1 MLLILL
7 RSFLG
12 ENMIIAVSGKG
23 GVGKSTISS
32 FIIRQ
37 LVLSKK
43 SPVLAVDADPN
54 SNLGYYLGIDCSAG
68 TSISDLRED
77 EFKKNPSGI
86 SKVDWLN
93 IKMQECIFETDKGF
107 DLLVMGRPEGPG
119 CYCAVN
125 NLLRDFLGK
134 ISRQYPFVVIDN
146 EAGMEHLSRRN
157 NNEIDMLFI
166 VAEPTNISFLAAENI
181 KNTAEHLPI
190 KIRKKYLVVNKSRP
204 FLKERDKY
212 QNEKLKNIDGL
223 DMIGYVRY
231 NKNVSDNF
239 DADNS
244 EIKKDINDMLLKSG
258 IL

>member
-1 MLLILL
+1 
-7 RSFLG
+7 
-12 ENMIIAVSGKG
+12 MIIAVSGKG

-32 FIIRQ
+32 LMIRQ

-54 SNLGYYLGIDCSAG
+54 SNLGYYLGIDCPAG
-68 TSISDLRED
+68 TVVSDLRED
-77 EFKKNPSGI
+77 EFKKNPAGI

-93 IKMQECIFETDKGF
+93 MKMQECVFETDKGF

-125 NLLRDFLGK
+125 NLLREFLKK

-146 EAGMEHLSRRN
+146 EAGMEHLSRRT
-157 NNEIDMLFI
+157 NNEIDVLFI
-166 VAEPTNISFLAAENI
+166 VAEPTSISFLAAENI
-181 KNTAEHLPI
+181 KKTAEHLPI
-190 KIRKKYLVVNKSRP
+190 KIIKKYLVVNKYR
-204 FLKERDKY
+204 
-212 QNEKLKNIDGL
+212 NENIKDIDGL
-223 DMIGYVRY
+223 DTIGHIRY
-231 NKNVSDNF
+231 DKNVSDNF

-244 EIKKDINDMLLKSG
+244 EIKNDIQDILSKSG

>member
-1 MLLILL
+1 
-7 RSFLG
+7 
-12 ENMIIAVSGKG
+12 MIIAVSGKG

-32 FIIRQ
+32 LMIKQ
-37 LVLSKK
+37 LVENKK

-54 SNLGYYLGIDCSAG
+54 SNLGYYLGIDCPAG
-68 TSISDLRED
+68 TAVSDLRED
-77 EFKKNPSGI
+77 EFKKNPAGI
-86 SKVDWLN
+86 SKVEWLN
-93 IKMQECIFETDKGF
+93 MKMQECIFETDKGF

-146 EAGMEHLSRRN
+146 EAGMEHLSRRTN
-157 NNEIDMLFI
+157 HEIDVLFI

-181 KNTAEHLPI
+181 KNAAEHLPI
-190 KIRKKYLVVNKSRP
+190 KIIKKYLVVNK
-204 FLKERDKY
+204 Y
-212 QNEKLKNIDGL
+212 QNENIKNIDGL
-223 DMIGYVRY
+223 DMIGYIRY

-239 DADNS
+239 DVNNS
-244 EIKKDINDMLLKSG
+244 EIKNDIRNILLKSK

>member
-1 MLLILL
+1 
-7 RSFLG
+7 
-12 ENMIIAVSGKG
+12 MIIAVSGKG
-23 GVGKSTISS
+23 GVGKSTFASL
-32 FIIRQ
+32 IIKQ
-37 LVLSKK
+37 LVESKK

-54 SNLGYYLGIDCSAG
+54 SNLGYYLGIDCPAG
-68 TSISDLRED
+68 AAVSDLRED
-77 EFKKNPSGI
+77 EFKKNPAGI
-86 SKVDWLN
+86 SKVEWLHT
-93 IKMQECIFETDKGF
+93 KMQECIFETDKGF

-146 EAGMEHLSRRN
+146 EAGMEHLSRRT
-157 NNEIDMLFI
+157 NNEIDVLFI

-190 KIRKKYLVVNKSRP
+190 KIIKKYLVVNK
-204 FLKERDKY
+204 Y
-212 QNEKLKNIDGL
+212 QNEDIRKIDGL
-223 DMIGYVRY
+223 DMIGYIRY

-239 DADNS
+239 DVNNS
-244 EIKKDINDMLLKSG
+244 EIKDDIRNILLKSK

>member
-1 MLLILL
+1 
-7 RSFLG
+7 
-12 ENMIIAVSGKG
+12 MIIAVSGKG

-37 LVLSKK
+37 LVENKK
-43 SPVLAVDADPN
+43 SPILAVDADPN
-54 SNLGYYLGIDCSAG
+54 SNLGYYLGVDCPEGAVV
-68 TSISDLRED
+68 SDLRED

-86 SKVDWLN
+86 SKIDW
-93 IKMQECIFETDKGF
+93 IEMKMQECICETEKGF

-134 ISRQYPFVVIDN
+134 INRQYPFVVIDN
-146 EAGMEHLSRRN
+146 EAGMEHLSRRT
-157 NNEIDMLFI
+157 NNEIDVLFI

-181 KNTAEHLPI
+181 KKTAEHLPI
-190 KIRKKYLVVNKSRP
+190 KIIKKYLIVNK
-204 FLKERDKY
+204 Y
-212 QNEKLKNIDGL
+212 CNENKKNIDGL
-223 DMIGYVRY
+223 DTIGYVRF
-231 NKNVSDNF
+231 SDF

-244 EIKKDINDMLLKSG
+244 DIKDDISSILAKSG